1 MKPQHRHQQPRARQP
16 IQPQPLPAEIPPPDP
31 QDHPALDQ
39 AAASEAQDSDD
50 LGDRDLIDRMVEY
63 LRDLLD
69 ADVLEQVR
77 ADLRAEF
84 AGESLYIPR
93 VGQTERQQRVTR
105 VLRLFDGRNATEV
118 ARRLGISRATVYR
131 VLRQAGR

>member
-1 MKPQHRHQQPRARQP
+1 
-16 IQPQPLPAEIPPPDP
+16 
-31 QDHPALDQ
+31 
-39 AAASEAQDSDD
+39 
-50 LGDRDLIDRMVEY
+50 MVEY
-63 LRDLLD
+63 LRDVLD

-93 VGQTERQQRVTR
+93 VGQTERQKRVTS